1 MKRPIKIADWIH
13 VMAGVFVLVS
23 LGLGTWVHPCWYVL
37 TAFVGLNLLQFGF
50 TGLCPF
56 GVVVEDLGVPEE

>member
-1 MKRPIKIADWIH
+1 MKRPIKIANWIH

-23 LGLGTWVHPCWYVL
+23 LRLGTWIRPYWTVF
-37 TAFVGLNLLQFGF
+37 TAFVGLNLFQFGF

-56 GVVVEDLGVPEE
+56 GVVAEALGVPEE